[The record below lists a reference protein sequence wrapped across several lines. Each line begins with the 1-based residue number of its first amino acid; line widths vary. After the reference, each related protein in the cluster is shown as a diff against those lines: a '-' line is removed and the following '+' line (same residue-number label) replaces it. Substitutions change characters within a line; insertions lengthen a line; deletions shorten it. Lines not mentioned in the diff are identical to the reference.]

1 MTSNSINSPNICV
14 NCGNASISEIRRD
27 EIFGSGSDAVI
38 IENIPTIKCNHC
50 GMVYLEPKVSR
61 MIDEICAH
69 PARYSSV
76 KEKLVAEYV

>member
-1 MTSNSINSPNICV
+1 MLSVIYNASTLCT
-14 NCGNASISEIRRD
+14 NCGNATVVEIRRD
-27 EIFGSGSDAVI
+27 ELFGSGAKAVI
-38 IENIPTIKCNHC
+38 IENIPMMKCQRC

-69 PARYSSV
+69 PERYSSV